1 MTQQIIR
8 IEESDPREPEI
19 QALITALD
27 SYMLNLYPA
36 ESTHRIDLQVLAS
49 RKARFYSATLNTEL
63 CGCGGIV
70 LEDPDYAEVK
80 RLYVSPRCRGHGIA
94 QAILQRLEQSALSLG
109 IDTLRLETG
118 IHQPEALALFT
129 AFGFNRCE
137 RFGNYPADDPNSV
150 FMEKCILA

>member
-36 ESTHRIDLQVLAS
+36 ESTHRIDLEVLAS

-63 CGCGGIV
+63 CGCGAIV
-70 LEDPDYAEVK
+70 LDVCADGDAI
-80 RLYVSPRCRGHGIA
+80 SPIYIEGHVHGVPIA
-94 QAILQRLEQSALSLG
+94 YDLPVYL
-109 IDTLRLETG
+109 
-118 IHQPEALALFT
+118 H
-129 AFGFNRCE
+129 
-137 RFGNYPADDPNSV
+137 
-150 FMEKCILA
+150 

>member
-1 MTQQIIR
+1 
-8 IEESDPREPEI
+8 
-19 QALITALD
+19 
-27 SYMLNLYPA
+27 
-36 ESTHRIDLQVLAS
+36 
-49 RKARFYSATLNTEL
+49 LNTEL

-129 AFGFNRCE
+129 AFGFNRSE